1 MDKPRKDNQGIVLPF
16 PFIFT
21 LRFLE
26 FINSYLGMRLAAFF
40 FAKPFKYK
48 IPQREIP
55 VLSAAKKSSVYIKSI
70 DKSVCLYQWSGKGPR
85 IMLMHGWSGRASNF
99 FKIIEKLIIE
109 DYDVYAF
116 DAPAHGESSGV
127 TTNLPEFIHCLQT
140 LIDKLGPF
148 EAIVGHSGGGFAS
161 TYVVAYNPTIKKL
174 ILISPFDKVMDV
186 FEKYFDLIKLGTK
199 ARKLMVQYFN
209 HKTGKKIEE
218 LSSSILAQSMV
229 VRSLVIHDENDREV
243 SFSDGINIDKN
254 LINSSL
260 FVTKG
265 LGHRRILRDEEV
277 INHLVNFL
285 KVN

>member
-70 DKSVCLYQWSGKGPR
+70 DKSVCLYQWSGKGPK
-85 IMLMHGWSGRASNF
+85 IMLLHGWSGRASNF

-140 LIDKLGPF
+140 LIDKRGPF

-161 TYVVAYNPTIKKL
+161 TYVVAHNPTIKKL
-174 ILISPFDKVMDV
+174 ILISPFDKVIDV
-186 FEKYFDLIKLGTK
+186 FEKYFDLIQLGTK
-199 ARKLMVQYFN
+199 GRKLMVQYFN

-218 LSSSILAQSMV
+218 LSSSILAQSIKA
-229 VRSLVIHDENDREV
+229 RSLLIHDENDREV
-243 SFSDGINIDKN
+243 SFSDGVNIHKN
-254 LINSSL
+254 FTNSTL

-265 LGHRRILRDEEV
+265 LGHRRILRDVEV
-277 INHLVNFL
+277 INQLVNFL
-285 KVN
+285 KII